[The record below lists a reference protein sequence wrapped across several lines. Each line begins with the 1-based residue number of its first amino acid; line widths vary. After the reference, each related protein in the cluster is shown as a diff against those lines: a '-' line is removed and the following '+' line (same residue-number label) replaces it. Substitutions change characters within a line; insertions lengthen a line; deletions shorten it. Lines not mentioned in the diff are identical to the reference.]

1 MIRLM
6 KKEDISDVSELL
18 RQVNLVHHLI
28 RSDLFKKNNKYT
40 NEELASLINDEK
52 YHIFVYEENNK
63 VIGHAFCE
71 DIIIENSNLLVSH
84 KTLYIDDICVDENNR
99 KKGIA
104 KKLYLYVREFA
115 KDNGYYNINLNVW
128 EKNDSAKSFYDSMG
142 LKPLKVTMEDIL

>member
-6 KKEDISDVSELL
+6 KKEDIDDVSELL

-28 RSDLFKKNNKYT
+28 RPDIFKKNNKYT
-40 NEELASLINDEK
+40 KSELEELINNKE
-52 YHIFVYEENNK
+52 YHIFVYEENDK

-71 DIIIENSNLLVSH
+71 DIIVENSNLLVSH

-104 KKLYLYVREFA
+104 RQLYLYVKSFA
-115 KDNGYYNINLNVW
+115 KENGYYNINLNVW
-128 EKNDSAKSFYDSMG
+128 ENNDDAKRFYDSMG